1 MTDQMLERL
10 AALGIP
16 AVDDYLAGRAKGAHP
31 LDMVRLL
38 EGAIAGLIAVAES
51 ALLAAP
57 AAGVP
62 DALSAGDD
70 VPPPVVSKKKQ

>member
-16 AVDDYLAGRAKGAHP
+16 AVDDYLAGRAKGRQPAV
-31 LDMVRLL
+31 MVRLL
-38 EGAIAGLIAVAES
+38 EGALAGLITVAET

-70 VPPPVVSKKKQ
+70 VPPVVSKKKH